1 MGLTKQ
7 KVLTFLAQAPDA
19 DAQGV
24 ALAFGV
30 SYSVAAM
37 GLLRLVRQG
46 LASRRRHDE
55 GAIYRYRLTERG
67 QSRLMYLRSSG
78 GEGGKSLADD
88 LERPEGE
95 KVDGN
100 VP

>member
-1 MGLTKQ
+1 VGLTKQ

-46 LASRRRHDE
+46 LASRRRHVE
-55 GAIYRYRLTERG
+55 GRVYRYQLTERG
-67 QSRLMYLRSSG
+67 RSRLEYLEERTG
-78 GEGGKSLADD
+78 DKNLAGD
-88 LERPEGE
+88 LERGT
-95 KVDGN
+95 
-100 VP
+100 

>member
-30 SYSVAAM
+30 SYSVSAM
-37 GLLRLVRQG
+37 ALLRLVRQG
-46 LASRRRHDE
+46 LAGRRRHVE
-55 GAIYRYRLTERG
+55 GKVYRYHLTERG
-67 QSRLMYLRSSG
+67 RSRLEVLRTG
-78 GEGGKSLADD
+78 GGSTG
-88 LERPEGE
+88 
-95 KVDGN
+95 
-100 VP
+100 

>member
-1 MGLTKQ
+1 VGLTKQ

-46 LASRRRHDE
+46 LASRRRHVE
-55 GAIYRYRLTERG
+55 GRVYRYQLTERG
-67 QSRLMYLRSSG
+67 RSRLHYLRNG
-78 GEGGKSLADD
+78 
-88 LERPEGE
+88 R
-95 KVDGN
+95 
-100 VP
+100 

>member
-24 ALAFGV
+24 AIAFGV

-46 LASRRRHDE
+46 LASRRRHVE
-55 GAIYRYRLTERG
+55 RKVYRYQLTERG
-67 QSRLMYLRSSG
+67 RSRLDYLRNG
-78 GEGGKSLADD
+78 
-88 LERPEGE
+88 R
-95 KVDGN
+95 
-100 VP
+100 